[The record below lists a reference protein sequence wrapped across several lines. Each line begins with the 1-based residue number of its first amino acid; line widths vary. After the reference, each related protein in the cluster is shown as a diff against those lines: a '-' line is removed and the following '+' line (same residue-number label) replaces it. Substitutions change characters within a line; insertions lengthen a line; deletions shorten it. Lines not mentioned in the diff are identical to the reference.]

1 MTTYHHSFKKWV
13 PRWLMI
19 VAIFSVM
26 IPVGVGLG
34 IYLAGT
40 NSAMSYYSANT
51 YDIRFSIVLF
61 YLAIAASF
69 PFEKAISSKFKTKP
83 YFICSAILFIIMN
96 LILYNTRSLGVL
108 LVLRFLSGALSNAF
122 VGTLFTLI
130 FQQFHSQ
137 RTRVLSYGILYGTL
151 LGSVPLS
158 YLIDAFVF
166 STYDF
171 NIVFLLWIY
180 ACIPGFLLLLICLKR
195 GVDLRR
201 EKTPISAKVDWESYV
216 LYASALTLAAYIL
229 CYGQYYNWFTSL
241 HIIYCTIA
249 FVIFLMMFFIRQL
262 KLKTPFVDLNIYK
275 NRNFRIG
282 MLMLFVFY
290 FAKGDTSV
298 SYGFFNTAVNLDVY
312 HRAYVMAING
322 IGVLSGALLTAR
334 FILTGTR
341 IRLIWLTGFASLLFF
356 HIYMVFIFSSQA
368 ETTDL
373 LLPLFFQGFGN
384 GTLMVSIVMFYV
396 TAVPTEISFSASATG
411 VSYRFFTFTASMALV
426 TFMGLR
432 QGSIHYNDYG
442 KELVNT
448 NPEVAQHVGAYQQTL
463 LNRGATALQASA
475 GASRQ
480 LGAAVRAQTNLLYA
494 RDYYIY
500 MSAFI
505 ILIMLSIA
513 LIPHFHYHLR
523 KIGDRLTPI

>member
-19 VAIFSVM
+19 VAIFATMV
-26 IPVGVGLG
+26 PVGIGLG
-34 IYLAGT
+34 VYLAGT
-40 NSAMSYYSANT
+40 TSAMSYYNADT
-51 YDIRFSIVLF
+51 YDIRFSIVLY
-61 YLAIAASF
+61 YLSVAAAF

-83 YFICSAILFIIMN
+83 YLATSCILFIIIN
-96 LILYNTRSLGVL
+96 LILYSTRSLGL
-108 LVLRFLSGALSNAF
+108 LFVLRFLSGALSNAF
-122 VGTLFTLI
+122 VGTMFTLI

-137 RTRVLSYGILYGTL
+137 RSRVLSYGILYGTL

-158 YLIDAFVF
+158 YLIDAYVF
-166 STYDF
+166 TTYNF
-171 NIVFLLWIY
+171 NLVFLLMIF
-180 ACIPGFLLLLICLKR
+180 ACIPGFILLFICLKDNI
-195 GVDLRR
+195 DLRR
-201 EKTPISAKVDWESYV
+201 EKTAISARVDWPSYV
-216 LYASALTLAAYIL
+216 LYAAALTLSAYIL

-241 HIIYCTIA
+241 HIILATIV
-249 FVIFLMMFFIRQL
+249 FVIFLMLYFFRQL
-262 KLKTPFVDLNIYK
+262 KLKTPFVNLDIYK
-275 NRNFRIG
+275 SRNFRIG
-282 MLMLFVFY
+282 MLMLLVFY

-298 SYGFFNTAVNLDVY
+298 SYGFFNTAINLDVY
-312 HRAYVMAING
+312 HRAYVMTING
-322 IGVLSGALLTAR
+322 VGVFSGALLTAR
-334 FILTGTR
+334 FLLTGTR

-356 HIYMVFIFSSQA
+356 HIYMLFIFGSQA
-368 ETTDL
+368 ETSDL

-384 GTLMVSIVMFYV
+384 GTLMLSIVIFYA
-396 TAVPTEISFSASATG
+396 TAVPTEIAFSASATG

-432 QGSIHYNDYG
+432 QQSIHYNDYG

-448 NPEVAQHVGAYQQTL
+448 NPEVAHHVATYQQTL
-463 LNRGATALQASA
+463 LDRGASTLQATA

-505 ILIMLSIA
+505 FLTMLAIA
-513 LIPHFHYHLR
+513 LIPHFQYHLR
-523 KIGDRLTPI
+523 KITDKLTPI